1 MLANTLLCHR
11 IHDIHI
17 YSQLTSITSSH
28 LGFFFKFSS
37 ENRLCFHNP
46 GNGRRQ
52 SQSHILNDV
61 VVGLVGIFNQKS
73 VGMVDCLSAQGLND
87 VYRCF
92 ARCDDDDVDD
102 YDDGDE
108 EDDKVFKGN
117 DEIFSI

>member
-1 MLANTLLCHR
+1 
-11 IHDIHI
+11 
-17 YSQLTSITSSH
+17 
-28 LGFFFKFSS
+28 
-37 ENRLCFHNP
+37 
-46 GNGRRQ
+46 
-52 SQSHILNDV
+52 
-61 VVGLVGIFNQKS
+61 
-73 VGMVDCLSAQGLND
+73 MVDCLSAQGLND